1 MAADCLIGID
11 VGTQSVRALLIDR
24 SGQLR
29 VCASRPTPTL
39 RPRPGWAEHD
49 PEALWQA
56 VVAVLGEVAA
66 QVPAGETVAG
76 IAVAS
81 LGEACVLMDAADQSL
96 GNIIAWFD
104 RRSEEDAH
112 RISAE
117 RLFSITGLAPDPTY
131 TLCKLLWTRRTMP
144 ALFARAHR
152 VLNVADWIA
161 FRLSGEAATD
171 FSLASRTA
179 CLDLGQRCWS
189 VELLREVDIDIGL
202 LPAIRP
208 SGSAL
213 GQVRSDVLKATGLP
227 GRPVV
232 GVGAHDHVCGW
243 FAAGAMDEAVLLDSM
258 GTAEA
263 ILTAVGRPV
272 TVHDIVRQ
280 GYAQGAIERD
290 ESRFY
295 LGGTINSSGG
305 AVEWFRRSFAADVAH
320 QRLIEEAS
328 ASPAGSNGLCFVP
341 HLVGAGPP
349 FAHVPARGALLGLTA
364 STGRGDAFRAVLEG
378 LALEARSVRDAMM
391 VLPGVAVPRSVLII
405 GGHVRNRLLLEIK
418 ASVYRQELRVIAEAE
433 ATALGAALLA
443 GTAARLW
450 PDLRTALTEVRRE
463 EFNIE
468 PRPNWVGAYEEIFT
482 RSYSRLTPL
491 LRPVNETLR
500 PIRATH

>member
-1 MAADCLIGID
+1 MAADFLIGID
-11 VGTQSVRALLIDR
+11 VGTQSVRALLTNR
-24 SGQLR
+24 RGQLR

-39 RPRPGWAEHD
+39 RPKPSWAEHD

-56 VVAVLGEVAA
+56 VIAVLCEVAV
-66 QVPAGETVAG
+66 QVPAGQTVAG

-81 LGEACVLMDAADQSL
+81 LGEACVLMDSAGEPL

-131 TLCKLLWTRRTMP
+131 TLCKLLWIRRTTR

-208 SGSAL
+208 SGNAL

-232 GVGAHDHVCGW
+232 GVGAHDHICGW
-243 FAAGAMDEAVLLDSM
+243 FAAGAMDEGVLLDSM

-263 ILTAVGRPV
+263 ILTAVCRPV
-272 TVHDIVRQ
+272 TVQDIVRQ

-290 ESRFY
+290 EPRFY

-328 ASPAGSNGLCFVP
+328 ASPAGSNGVCFVP
-341 HLVGAGPP
+341 HLSGAGPP
-349 FAHVPARGALLGLTA
+349 FADVPARGALLGLTA

-391 VLPGVAVPRSVLII
+391 VLPGVAVPRSVLVI

-418 ASVYRQELRVIAEAE
+418 ASVYRQELRVISEAE

-443 GTAARLW
+443 GTAAGLW
-450 PDLRTALTEVRRE
+450 QDLRTALTEVRRE

-468 PRPNWVGAYEEIFT
+468 PRPDWIDTYEAIFM
-482 RSYSRLTPL
+482 RSYCRVTPL
-491 LRPVNETLR
+491 LRPLNETFQYV
-500 PIRATH
+500 PATG